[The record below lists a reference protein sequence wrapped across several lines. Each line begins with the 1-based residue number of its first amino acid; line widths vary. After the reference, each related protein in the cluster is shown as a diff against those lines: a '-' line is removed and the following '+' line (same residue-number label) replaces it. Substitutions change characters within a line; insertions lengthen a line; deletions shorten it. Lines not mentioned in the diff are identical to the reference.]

1 MANSQIDY
9 QPLQDTLENERV
21 DLAKELKSEML
32 LNAVSPSME
41 ELNKLDL
48 YDLLALAKAAYIP
61 NLYKLATRLE
71 VVDAA
76 VCSIRFGL
84 YGLCADCEEE
94 IDLADLE
101 ADPAQPR
108 CRHCREHSRYH
119 HDA

>member
-61 NLYKLATRLE
+61 NLINWQHA
-71 VVDAA
+71 
-76 VCSIRFGL
+76 
-84 YGLCADCEEE
+84 
-94 IDLADLE
+94 
-101 ADPAQPR
+101 
-108 CRHCREHSRYH
+108 
-119 HDA
+119 